1 MSKESQTEFEKALRT
16 QKKLVALFYASW
28 CPFSRRFLPIY
39 EKCTLNSP
47 TPCVRVMIDD
57 REDLCE
63 KYSIAVFPTVL
74 VFENGEVAKR
84 LDGVPGEGLSEEQLK
99 GFLTPNDF

>member
-1 MSKESQTEFEKALRT
+1 
-16 QKKLVALFYASW
+16 
-28 CPFSRRFLPIY
+28 
-39 EKCTLNSP
+39 
-47 TPCVRVMIDD
+47 MIDD